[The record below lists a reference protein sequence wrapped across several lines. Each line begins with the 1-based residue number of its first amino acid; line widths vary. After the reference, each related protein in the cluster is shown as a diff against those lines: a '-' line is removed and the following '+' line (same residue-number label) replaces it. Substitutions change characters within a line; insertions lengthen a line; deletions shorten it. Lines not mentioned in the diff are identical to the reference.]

1 MRSLTEADMVFSDSR
16 DRPIVLNLPF
26 PVRFPELQPGSG
38 LMFLS
43 ASMMTEEIQGFE
55 TTKEMEVPSISD
67 FAIIS
72 LSKNCLT
79 LGQREVVSQVTPEVR
94 SLSL

>member
-1 MRSLTEADMVFSDSR
+1 MVFSDSR

-26 PVRFPELQPGSG
+26 LVRFPELQPGSG

-55 TTKEMEVPSISD
+55 TAKEMEVPSISD

-72 LSKNCLT
+72 LSKNGLT

>member
-1 MRSLTEADMVFSDSR
+1 MVFSDSR

-26 PVRFPELQPGSG
+26 LVRFPELQPGSG

-72 LSKNCLT
+72 LSKNGLT

>member
-1 MRSLTEADMVFSDSR
+1 MVFSDSR

-26 PVRFPELQPGSG
+26 LVRFPELQPGSG

-72 LSKNCLT
+72 LSKNGLT
-79 LGQREVVSQVTPEVR
+79 LGQREVVSLVTPEVR